1 MKTWYIVFCLF
12 QFTTAL
18 EYITINLPY
27 SIVLEIHSDVNI
39 DYNIMIGQEKIYMK
53 DVHTDTLVFNYSLPQ
68 FVIREQIKATIRNEK
83 IYIIMPKRVLE
94 DDLDQS
100 KSNDIK
106 YKFID
111 IEEQISLAMT

>member
-1 MKTWYIVFCLF
+1 
-12 QFTTAL
+12 
-18 EYITINLPY
+18 
-27 SIVLEIHSDVNI
+27 
-39 DYNIMIGQEKIYMK
+39 
-53 DVHTDTLVFNYSLPQ
+53 
-68 FVIREQIKATIRNEK
+68 
-83 IYIIMPKRVLE
+83 MPKRVLE